1 MISDNIDVLVIGSG
15 PAGMAAAIQAKKAG
29 SDRVLLVERAEELG
43 GLLSQC
49 IHNGFGLIYFN
60 EDMTGPE
67 YGQRFVEKVRDL
79 KIQVL
84 LETMVLR
91 LTADRKVTLCNKNG
105 VKTLN
110 PNSVVLAMG
119 CRERTRESIVI
130 PGYRPAG
137 IFTAGTAQR
146 WVNIEGYL
154 PGREIVI
161 LGSGDVGMIMARRL
175 TLEGAR
181 VKAVVEIL
189 PYIGGLIRN
198 EVQCLYD
205 FDIPILLEHTVV
217 NIHGIQRVN
226 GVTVA
231 RLDQDKNPIPGTEK
245 FIECDTLL
253 LSVGLIPENE
263 LSFMAGVNL
272 DPITGGP
279 ILNERMETN
288 LSGIFAAGNCVHV
301 NDLVDNVTLEG
312 EKAGQNASENAS
324 GKAAPKMGIRLEAG
338 ENVRYVVPQMIT
350 GEREVTIRLRVKEPA
365 KSVILKVGNIMT
377 KTLKVVKP
385 SEMLNLILSETHLNR
400 MKKGTTQL
408 VVSCQKEEVDDEK
421 RE

>member
-1 MISDNIDVLVIGSG
+1 MNSNPIDVLVIGSG
-15 PAGMAAAIQAKKAG
+15 PAGMAAAIQAKESG
-29 SDRVLLVERAEELG
+29 SKRVLLVERAEELG

-67 YGQRFVEKVRDL
+67 YGQRFVEKVMDS
-79 KIQVL
+79 KIEVL

-91 LTADRKVTLCNKNG
+91 LAADRKVTLCNKYG
-105 VKTLN
+105 IKTLA
-110 PNSVVLAMG
+110 PESIVLAMG

-175 TLEGAR
+175 TLEGAE

-205 FDIPILLEHTVV
+205 FNIPVLVEHTVV

-231 RLDQDKNPIPGTEK
+231 RVDQNRNPVPETEK

-263 LSFMAGVNL
+263 LSYMAGVILN
-272 DPITGGP
+272 PVTGGP
-279 ILNERMETN
+279 MVNERMETN
-288 LSGIFAAGNCVHV
+288 VPGIFAAGNCVHV
-301 NDLVDNVTLEG
+301 NDLVDYVSVEG
-312 EKAGQNASENAS
+312 EKAGQNAAEHAS
-324 GKAAPKMGIRLEAG
+324 GKASPKMGIKLEAG
-338 ENVRYVVPQMIT
+338 ENVRYVIPQTIT
-350 GEREVTIRLRVKEPA
+350 GQREVAIRLRVKEPE
-365 KSVILKVGNIMT
+365 KDVILKVGEFMT
-377 KTLKVVKP
+377 KRLKVVKP
-385 SEMLNLILSETHLNR
+385 SEMLHLVLSERHLKGI
-400 MKKGTTQL
+400 KKGTAQL
-408 VVSCQKEEVDDEK
+408 VVSCRKED
-421 RE
+421 

>member
-1 MISDNIDVLVIGSG
+1 L
-15 PAGMAAAIQAKKAG
+15 
-29 SDRVLLVERAEELG
+29 DR
-43 GLLSQC
+43 
-49 IHNGFGLIYFN
+49 
-60 EDMTGPE
+60 
-67 YGQRFVEKVRDL
+67 
-79 KIQVL
+79 
-84 LETMVLR
+84 
-91 LTADRKVTLCNKNG
+91 
-105 VKTLN
+105 
-110 PNSVVLAMG
+110 
-119 CRERTRESIVI
+119 
-130 PGYRPAG
+130 
-137 IFTAGTAQR
+137 
-146 WVNIEGYL
+146 
-154 PGREIVI
+154 
-161 LGSGDVGMIMARRL
+161 
-175 TLEGAR
+175 
-181 VKAVVEIL
+181 
-189 PYIGGLIRN
+189 
-198 EVQCLYD
+198 
-205 FDIPILLEHTVV
+205 
-217 NIHGIQRVN
+217 
-226 GVTVA
+226 
-231 RLDQDKNPIPGTEK
+231 DKNPIPGTEK

-279 ILNERMETN
+279 ILNEKMETN

-365 KSVILKVGNIMT
+365 KSVILKVGELMT

>member
-15 PAGMAAAIQAKKAG
+15 PAGMAAAIQAKESG

-79 KIQVL
+79 NIQVL

>member
-1 MISDNIDVLVIGSG
+1 MNSDAIDVLVVGSG
-15 PAGMAAAIQAKKAG
+15 PAGMAAAIQAKESG

-67 YGQRFVEKVRDL
+67 YGQRFVEKVMDS
-79 KIQVL
+79 KIEVL

-154 PGREIVI
+154 PGKEIVI

-350 GEREVTIRLRVKEPA
+350 GEREVTIRLRVKEPE
-365 KSVILKVGNIMT
+365 KSVILKVGELMT

>member
-1 MISDNIDVLVIGSG
+1 MNSDAIDVLVVGSG
-15 PAGMAAAIQAKKAG
+15 PAGMAAAIQAKESG

-67 YGQRFVEKVRDL
+67 YGQRFVEKVMDS
-79 KIQVL
+79 KIEVL

-154 PGREIVI
+154 PGKEIVI

-272 DPITGGP
+272 DLITGGP

-324 GKAAPKMGIRLEAG
+324 GKAAPKMGKRLEAG

-350 GEREVTIRLRVKEPA
+350 GEREVTIRLRVKEPE
-365 KSVILKVGNIMT
+365 KSVILKVGELMT

>member
-1 MISDNIDVLVIGSG
+1 MNSDPIDVLIIGSG
-15 PAGMAAAIQAKKAG
+15 PAGMAAAIEAKTSG

-49 IHNGFGLIYFN
+49 IHNGFGLIYFK

-67 YGQRFVEKVRDL
+67 YGQRFVEKLMDL
-79 KIQVL
+79 KIEVL

-91 LTADRKVTLCNKNG
+91 LTADRKVTLCNRNG
-105 VKTLN
+105 IKTLG
-110 PNSVVLAMG
+110 PKSIVLAMG

-130 PGYRPAG
+130 AGYRPAG

-175 TLEGAR
+175 TLEGAK
-181 VKAVVEIL
+181 VKAVVEVL

-205 FDIPILLEHTVV
+205 FNIPVLVEHTIV

-231 RLDQDKNPIPGTEK
+231 KVDQNRNPVPGTEK

-263 LSFMAGVNL
+263 LSLMAGVRL

-279 ILNERMETN
+279 MVNERMETN
-288 LSGIFAAGNCVHV
+288 VPGIFAAGNCVHV
-301 NDLVDNVTLEG
+301 NDLVDYVSLEG
-312 EKAGQNASENAS
+312 EKAGQNAAEHAS
-324 GKAAPKMGIRLEAG
+324 GKASPEMGIKLEAG
-338 ENVRYVVPQMIT
+338 GNVSYVIPQTIT
-350 GEREVTIRLRVKEPA
+350 GQREVAIRLRVKEPE
-365 KSVILKVGNIMT
+365 KDVMLKVGKLMT
-377 KTLKVVKP
+377 KRLKVVKP
-385 SEMLNLILSETHLNR
+385 SEMLHLALSERHLKGI
-400 MKKGTTQL
+400 KKGTTQL
-408 VVSCQKEEVDDEK
+408 VVSCQKED
-421 RE
+421 

>member
-1 MISDNIDVLVIGSG
+1 MNSDPIDVLVIGSG
-15 PAGMAAAIQAKKAG
+15 PAGMAAAIQAKESG
-29 SDRVLLVERAEELG
+29 SNRVLLVERAEELG

-67 YGQRFVEKVRDL
+67 YGQKFIEKVMDSR
-79 KIQVL
+79 IEVL

-91 LTADRKVTLCNKNG
+91 LAADRNVTLCNRNG
-105 VKTLN
+105 VKTLS
-110 PNSVVLAMG
+110 PKSVILAMG

-137 IFTAGTAQR
+137 VFTAGTAQR

-154 PGREIVI
+154 PGREIVV

-198 EVQCLYD
+198 EVQCLCD
-205 FDIPILLEHTVV
+205 FDIPVLLEHTIV

-231 RLDQDKNPIPGTEK
+231 RLDQSRNPILGTEK

-263 LSFMAGVNL
+263 LSFMAGINL

-288 LSGIFAAGNCVHV
+288 VSGVFAAGNCVHV

-312 EKAGQNASENAS
+312 EKAGQNAAELAL
-324 GKAAPKMGIRLEAG
+324 GKASPKMEIELEAG
-338 ENVRYVVPQMIT
+338 ENVRYVIPQMIT
-350 GEREVTIRLRVKEPA
+350 GQREVAIRLRVKEPGRD
-365 KSVILKVGNIMT
+365 VTLKVGDIMA
-377 KTLKVVKP
+377 KKLKVVKP
-385 SEMLNLILSETHLNR
+385 SEMLYFILSEKHLKKI
-400 MKKGTTQL
+400 KKGTTQL
-408 VVSCQKEEVDDEK
+408 VVNCRNEG
-421 RE
+421 

>member
-1 MISDNIDVLVIGSG
+1 MNSDPIDVLVIGSG
-15 PAGMAAAIQAKKAG
+15 PAGMAAAIQAKESG

-43 GLLSQC
+43 GLLPQC

-67 YGQRFVEKVRDL
+67 YGQRFVEKVMDL

-91 LTADRKVTLCNKNG
+91 LTADRKVTLCNRNG
-105 VKTLN
+105 IKTLN
-110 PNSVVLAMG
+110 PKSIVLAMG

-154 PGREIVI
+154 PGKEIVI

-189 PYIGGLIRN
+189 PYVGGLIRN

-205 FDIPILLEHTVV
+205 FKIPVLLEHTVT
-217 NIHGIQRVN
+217 NIHGTQRVN

-231 RLDQDKNPIPGTEK
+231 RVDQNRNPIPGTEK

-279 ILNERMETN
+279 MVNERMETN
-288 LSGIFAAGNCVHV
+288 LPGIFAAGNCVHV

-312 EKAGQNASENAS
+312 ENAGQSAAEHAS
-324 GKAAPKMGIRLEAG
+324 GKASPKMGIGLEAG
-338 ENVRYVVPQMIT
+338 ENVRYVIPQMIT
-350 GEREVTIRLRVKEPA
+350 GEREVTIRLRVKEPE
-365 KSVILKVGNIMT
+365 KNVILKVGEIMT
-377 KTLKVVKP
+377 KTLKAAKP
-385 SEMLNLILSETHLNR
+385 SEMLNLILSEKHLNR
-400 MKKGTTQL
+400 MKKGTARL
-408 VVSCQKEEVDDEK
+408 VVSCQKK
-421 RE
+421 G

>member
-1 MISDNIDVLVIGSG
+1 
-15 PAGMAAAIQAKKAG
+15 
-29 SDRVLLVERAEELG
+29 
-43 GLLSQC
+43 
-49 IHNGFGLIYFN
+49 
-60 EDMTGPE
+60 MTGPE
-67 YGQRFVEKVRDL
+67 YGQRFIEKVMDS
-79 KIQVL
+79 KIEVR

-91 LTADRKVTLCNKNG
+91 LTANREVTLCNRNG
-105 VKTLN
+105 IETLN
-110 PNSVVLAMG
+110 PKSVVLTMG

-198 EVQCLYD
+198 EVQCLCD
-205 FDIPILLEHTVV
+205 FDIPVLLEHTVV
-217 NIHGIQRVN
+217 NVHGIQRVN

-263 LSFMAGVNL
+263 LSFMAGVNI

-288 LSGIFAAGNCVHV
+288 LPGIFAAGNCVHV

-312 EKAGQNASENAS
+312 EKAGQSAAEHAL
-324 GKAAPKMGIRLEAG
+324 GKSSPEMGVRLEAG
-338 ENVRYVVPQMIT
+338 ENVRYVIPQMLT
-350 GEREVTIRLRVKEPA
+350 GQREVAIRLRVKEPE
-365 KSVILKVGNIMT
+365 KDVTLKVGDLMT
-377 KTLKVVKP
+377 KKLKVVKP
-385 SEMLNLILSETHLNR
+385 SEMLNLILSEKHLMK
-400 MKKGTTQL
+400 MKKGTAQL
-408 VVSCQKEEVDDEK
+408 VVSCQKK
-421 RE
+421 G

>member
-15 PAGMAAAIQAKKAG
+15 PAGMAAAIQAKESG
-29 SDRVLLVERAEELG
+29 SDHVFLVERAEELG

-67 YGQRFVEKVRDL
+67 YGQRFVEKVMDS
-79 KIQVL
+79 KIEVF

-91 LTADRKVTLCNKNG
+91 LTPDRKVTLCNRNG
-105 VKTLN
+105 VETLN
-110 PNSVVLAMG
+110 PKSVVLAMG

-154 PGREIVI
+154 PGKEIVI

-205 FDIPILLEHTVV
+205 FNIPVLVEHTVV
-217 NIHGIQRVN
+217 NIHGTQRVS

-231 RLDQDKNPIPGTEK
+231 RLDQDKNPIPGAEK

-288 LSGIFAAGNCVHV
+288 FPGIFAAGNCVHV

-312 EKAGQNASENAS
+312 EKAGQSAAEHAS
-324 GKAAPKMGIRLEAG
+324 GKASPKMGIKLEAG
-338 ENVRYVVPQMIT
+338 ENVRYVIPQMIT
-350 GEREVTIRLRVKEPA
+350 GQREVAIQLRVKEPE
-365 KSVILKVGNIMT
+365 KDVILKVGELMT
-377 KTLKVVKP
+377 KRLKVVKP
-385 SEMLNLILSETHLNR
+385 SEMLHLILSEKHLKR
-400 MKKGTTQL
+400 IKKGTAQL
-408 VVSCQKEEVDDEK
+408 VVSCQKEG
-421 RE
+421 

>member
-1 MISDNIDVLVIGSG
+1 MNSDPIDVLVIGSG
-15 PAGMAAAIQAKKAG
+15 PAGMAAAIQAKESG
-29 SDRVLLVERAEELG
+29 SNRVLLVERAEELG

-67 YGQRFVEKVRDL
+67 YGQRFVEKVMDSN
-79 KIQVL
+79 IEVL

-91 LTADRKVTLCNKNG
+91 LMPDRKVTLCNRHG
-105 VKTLN
+105 IKTLT
-110 PNSVVLAMG
+110 PESIVLAMG

-154 PGREIVI
+154 PGKEIVI

-175 TLEGAR
+175 TLEGAKI
-181 VKAVVEIL
+181 KAVVEIL

-205 FDIPILLEHTVV
+205 FDIPVLVEHTVV

-231 RLDQDKNPIPGTEK
+231 RVDRNKNPVPGTER

-263 LSFMAGVNL
+263 LSNMAGVVL
-272 DPITGGP
+272 DPVTGGP
-279 ILNERMETN
+279 VVNERMETN
-288 LSGIFAAGNCVHV
+288 VPGIFAAGNCVHV
-301 NDLVDNVTLEG
+301 NDLVDYVSLEG
-312 EKAGQNASENAS
+312 EKAGHNATEHAL
-324 GKAAPKMGIRLEAG
+324 GKASPKMGVKLEAG
-338 ENVRYVVPQMIT
+338 ENVRYVIPQTIM
-350 GEREVTIRLRVKEPA
+350 GKKEVAIRLRVKELE
-365 KSVILKVGNIMT
+365 KDVILRVGDDLLT
-377 KTLKVVKP
+377 KRLKVVKP
-385 SEMLNLILSETHLNR
+385 SEMLYLVLSEKHLNKI
-400 MKKGTTQL
+400 KKGTAQL
-408 VVSCQKEEVDDEK
+408 VVSCRSEN
-421 RE
+421 

>member
-1 MISDNIDVLVIGSG
+1 
-15 PAGMAAAIQAKKAG
+15 
-29 SDRVLLVERAEELG
+29 VERAEELG

-67 YGQRFVEKVRDL
+67 YGQRFVEKVMDS
-79 KIQVL
+79 KIEVL

-91 LTADRKVTLCNKNG
+91 LTVDRKVTLCNKNG

-205 FDIPILLEHTVV
+205 FDLPILLEHTVV

-365 KSVILKVGNIMT
+365 KSVILKVGELMT

>member
-1 MISDNIDVLVIGSG
+1 MNSDPIDVLVIGSG
-15 PAGMAAAIQAKKAG
+15 PAGMAAAIEAKTSG

-67 YGQRFVEKVRDL
+67 YGQRFVEKLMDL
-79 KIQVL
+79 KIEVV

-91 LTADRKVTLCNKNG
+91 LTADRKVTLCNRNG
-105 VKTLN
+105 IKTLG
-110 PNSVVLAMG
+110 PRSIVLAMG

-175 TLEGAR
+175 TLEGAE

-205 FDIPILLEHTVV
+205 FNIPVLVEHTIV

-226 GVTVA
+226 GVTIA
-231 RLDQDKNPIPGTEK
+231 RVDQNRNPVPGTEK

-263 LSFMAGVNL
+263 LSFMAGVSL
-272 DPITGGP
+272 DPVTGGP
-279 ILNERMETN
+279 MVNERMETN
-288 LSGIFAAGNCVHV
+288 VPGIFAAGNCVHV
-301 NDLVDNVTLEG
+301 NDLVDYVSLEG
-312 EKAGQNASENAS
+312 EKAGQNAAEHAS
-324 GKAAPKMGIRLEAG
+324 GIASPKMEVKLEAG
-338 ENVRYVVPQMIT
+338 ENVRYVIPQMIT
-350 GEREVTIRLRVKEPA
+350 GQREVAIRLRVKEPE
-365 KSVILKVGNIMT
+365 KEVILKVGDLMT
-377 KTLKVVKP
+377 KRLKVVKP
-385 SEMLNLILSETHLNR
+385 SEMLYLALSEKHLKGI
-400 MKKGTTQL
+400 KKGTAQV
-408 VVSCQKEEVDDEK
+408 VVSCQKED
-421 RE
+421 

>member
-1 MISDNIDVLVIGSG
+1 MNSDPIDVLVIGSG
-15 PAGMAAAIQAKKAG
+15 PAGMAAAIEARESG

-67 YGQRFVEKVRDL
+67 YGQRFVEKVMDS
-79 KIQVL
+79 KIEVL

-91 LTADRKVTLCNKNG
+91 LTPDRKVTLCNRNG
-105 VKTLN
+105 VETLN
-110 PNSVVLAMG
+110 PKSIVLAMG

-154 PGREIVI
+154 PGKEIVI

-205 FDIPILLEHTVV
+205 FNIPVLVEHTVI
-217 NIHGIQRVN
+217 NIHGTQRVS

-245 FIECDTLL
+245 FLECDTLL

-288 LSGIFAAGNCVHV
+288 LPGIFAAGNCVHV

-312 EKAGQNASENAS
+312 EKAGQSAAEHAS
-324 GKAAPKMGIRLEAG
+324 GKASPKMGIKLEAG
-338 ENVRYVVPQMIT
+338 ENVRYVIPQMLT
-350 GEREVTIRLRVKEPA
+350 GQREVAIRLRVKEPE
-365 KSVILKVGNIMT
+365 KDVILKVGELMA
-377 KTLKVVKP
+377 KRLKVVKP
-385 SEMLNLILSETHLNR
+385 SEMLHLVLSEKHLKGI
-400 MKKGTTQL
+400 KKGAVKL
-408 VVSCQKEEVDDEK
+408 VVSCQKEG
-421 RE
+421 

>member
-1 MISDNIDVLVIGSG
+1 
-15 PAGMAAAIQAKKAG
+15 MAAAIEAKTSG

-67 YGQRFVEKVRDL
+67 YGQRFVEKLMDL
-79 KIQVL
+79 KIEVL

-91 LTADRKVTLCNKNG
+91 LTADRKVTLCNRNG
-105 VKTLN
+105 IKTLG
-110 PNSVVLAMG
+110 PKSIVLAMG

-175 TLEGAR
+175 TLEGAK
-181 VKAVVEIL
+181 VKAVIEIL

-205 FDIPILLEHTVV
+205 FNIPVLVEHTVV

-231 RLDQDKNPIPGTEK
+231 RVDQNRNPVPGTEK

-263 LSFMAGVNL
+263 LSFMAGVSL
-272 DPITGGP
+272 DPVTGGP
-279 ILNERMETN
+279 RVNERMETN
-288 LSGIFAAGNCVHV
+288 VPGIFAAGNCVHV
-301 NDLVDNVTLEG
+301 NDLVDYVSLEG
-312 EKAGQNASENAS
+312 EKAGWNAAEHAS
-324 GKAAPKMGIRLEAG
+324 GKASPKMGIKLEAG
-338 ENVRYVVPQMIT
+338 GNVRYVIPQTIT
-350 GEREVTIRLRVKEPA
+350 GQREVAIRLRVKEPE
-365 KSVILKVGNIMT
+365 KDVILKVGELMT
-377 KTLKVVKP
+377 KRLKVVKP
-385 SEMLNLILSETHLNR
+385 SEMLHLALSEKQLKGI
-400 MKKGTTQL
+400 KKGTTQL
-408 VVSCQKEEVDDEK
+408 VVSCQKED
-421 RE
+421 

>member
-1 MISDNIDVLVIGSG
+1 MNSDPIDVLVIGSG
-15 PAGMAAAIQAKKAG
+15 PAGMAAAIEAKTSG
-29 SDRVLLVERAEELG
+29 SNRVLLVERAEELG

-67 YGQRFVEKVRDL
+67 YGQRFIEKVMDS
-79 KIQVL
+79 KIEVL

-91 LTADRKVTLCNKNG
+91 LSADGKVTLCNRNG
-105 VKTLN
+105 VETLN
-110 PNSVVLAMG
+110 PKSVVLAMG

-130 PGYRPAG
+130 PGYRPGG

-154 PGREIVI
+154 PGKEIVI

-198 EVQCLYD
+198 EVQCLCD
-205 FDIPILLEHTVV
+205 FDIPVLLEHTVV

-231 RLDQDKNPIPGTEK
+231 RLDQNRNPILGTEK

-263 LSFMAGVNL
+263 LSFMAGVRL

-279 ILNERMETN
+279 VVGESMETN
-288 LSGIFAAGNCVHV
+288 VPGIFAAGNCVHV

-312 EKAGQNASENAS
+312 EKAGQGAAEHAL
-324 GKAAPKMGIRLEAG
+324 GKPSPKMGVKLEAG
-338 ENVRYVVPQMIT
+338 ENVRYVIPHMIT
-350 GEREVTIRLRVKEPA
+350 GQREVAIRLRVKEPE
-365 KSVILKVGNIMT
+365 KDVILKVGDLMA
-377 KTLKVVKP
+377 KRLKVVKP
-385 SEMLNLILSETHLNR
+385 SEMLHLVLSEKHLKKI
-400 MKKGTTQL
+400 KKGRAQL
-408 VVSCQKEEVDDEK
+408 VVSC
-421 RE
+421 RNGG

>member
-1 MISDNIDVLVIGSG
+1 MNSDPIDVLVIGSG
-15 PAGMAAAIQAKKAG
+15 PAGMAAAIEAKMSG

-67 YGQRFVEKVRDL
+67 YGQRFVEKLMDL
-79 KIQVL
+79 KIEVL

-91 LTADRKVTLCNKNG
+91 LTADRKVTLCNRNG
-105 VKTLN
+105 IKTLG
-110 PNSVVLAMG
+110 PKSIVLAMG

-175 TLEGAR
+175 TLEGAK
-181 VKAVVEIL
+181 VKAVIEIL

-205 FDIPILLEHTVV
+205 FHIPVLVEHTVV

-231 RLDQDKNPIPGTEK
+231 RVDQNRNPVPGTEK

-263 LSFMAGVNL
+263 LSFMAGVSL
-272 DPITGGP
+272 DPVTGGP
-279 ILNERMETN
+279 RVNERMETN
-288 LSGIFAAGNCVHV
+288 VPGIFAAGNCVHV
-301 NDLVDNVTLEG
+301 NDLVDYVSLEG
-312 EKAGQNASENAS
+312 EKAGWNAAEHAS
-324 GKAAPKMGIRLEAG
+324 GKASPKMGIKLEAG
-338 ENVRYVVPQMIT
+338 GNVRYVIPQTIT
-350 GEREVTIRLRVKEPA
+350 GQREVAIRLRVKEPE
-365 KSVILKVGNIMT
+365 KDVILKVGELMT
-377 KTLKVVKP
+377 KRLKVVKP
-385 SEMLNLILSETHLNR
+385 SEMLHLALSEKQLKGI
-400 MKKGTTQL
+400 KKGTTQL
-408 VVSCQKEEVDDEK
+408 VVSCQKED
-421 RE
+421 

>member
-1 MISDNIDVLVIGSG
+1 
-15 PAGMAAAIQAKKAG
+15 
-29 SDRVLLVERAEELG
+29 
-43 GLLSQC
+43 
-49 IHNGFGLIYFN
+49 
-60 EDMTGPE
+60 
-67 YGQRFVEKVRDL
+67 
-79 KIQVL
+79 
-84 LETMVLR
+84 
-91 LTADRKVTLCNKNG
+91 
-105 VKTLN
+105 
-110 PNSVVLAMG
+110 
-119 CRERTRESIVI
+119 VI

-146 WVNIEGYL
+146 LVNIEGYL
-154 PGREIVI
+154 PGKEIVI

-205 FDIPILLEHTVV
+205 FKIPVLLEHTVI
-217 NIHGIQRVN
+217 NILGIQRVH

-231 RLDQDKNPIPGTEK
+231 RVDQNRNPISGTEK
-245 FIECDTLL
+245 SIDCDTLL

-279 ILNERMETN
+279 LVNERMETN
-288 LSGIFAAGNCVHV
+288 LPGIFAAGNCVHV

-312 EKAGQNASENAS
+312 EKAGQNAAEHASE
-324 GKAAPKMGIRLEAG
+324 KAAPKMGIKLVAG
-338 ENVRYVVPQMIT
+338 DNVRYVIPQMIT
-350 GEREVTIRLRVKEPA
+350 GEREVTIRLRVKEPE
-365 KSVILKVGNIMT
+365 KGVIFKVGDIMT

-385 SEMLNLILSETHLNR
+385 SEMLNLILSETHLNK

-408 VVSCQKEEVDDEK
+408 VVSCQKK
-421 RE
+421 G

>member
-1 MISDNIDVLVIGSG
+1 MTFDRIDVLVIGSG
-15 PAGMAAAIQAKKAG
+15 PAGMAAAIKAKESG
-29 SDRVLLVERAEELG
+29 SDHVLLVERAEELG

-49 IHNGFGLIYFN
+49 IHDGFGLIYFN

-67 YGQRFVEKVRDL
+67 YGQRFVEKVMDS
-79 KIQVL
+79 KIEVL

-91 LTADRKVTLCNKNG
+91 LTADRKVTLCNRNG
-105 VKTLN
+105 VKTLS
-110 PNSVVLAMG
+110 PKSIVLAMG

-175 TLEGAR
+175 TLEGAK
-181 VKAVVEIL
+181 VKSVVEIL

-205 FDIPILLEHTVV
+205 FNIPVLVEHTVV

-288 LSGIFAAGNCVHV
+288 LPGIFAAGNCVHV

-312 EKAGQNASENAS
+312 EKAGQSAAEHAS
-324 GKAAPKMGIRLEAG
+324 GKASPKMGIKLEAG
-338 ENVRYVVPQMIT
+338 ENVRYVIPQMIT
-350 GEREVTIRLRVKEPA
+350 GQREVAIRLRVKEPE
-365 KSVILKVGNIMT
+365 KDVILKVGELMT
-377 KTLKVVKP
+377 KRLKVVKP
-385 SEMLNLILSETHLNR
+385 SEMLHLILSEKHLKR
-400 MKKGTTQL
+400 IKKGTAQL
-408 VVSCQKEEVDDEK
+408 VVICQKEG
-421 RE
+421 

>member
-1 MISDNIDVLVIGSG
+1 MNSDPIDVLVIGSG
-15 PAGMAAAIQAKKAG
+15 PAGMAAAIEAKTSG

-67 YGQRFVEKVRDL
+67 YGQRFVEKVMDS
-79 KIQVL
+79 KIEVL

-91 LTADRKVTLCNKNG
+91 LTPDRKVTLCHRNG
-105 VKTLN
+105 VETLN
-110 PNSVVLAMG
+110 PKSVVLAMG

-154 PGREIVI
+154 PGKEIVI

-205 FDIPILLEHTVV
+205 FNIPVLVEHTVV
-217 NIHGIQRVN
+217 NIHGTQRVS

-231 RLDQDKNPIPGTEK
+231 RLDQDKNPIPGAEK

-288 LSGIFAAGNCVHV
+288 LPGIFAAGNCVHV

-312 EKAGQNASENAS
+312 EKAGQSAAEHAS
-324 GKAAPKMGIRLEAG
+324 GKASPKMGIKLEAG
-338 ENVRYVVPQMIT
+338 ENVRYVIPQMIT
-350 GEREVTIRLRVKEPA
+350 GQREVAIRLRVKEPE
-365 KSVILKVGNIMT
+365 KDVILKVGELMT
-377 KTLKVVKP
+377 KRLKVVKP
-385 SEMLNLILSETHLNR
+385 SEMLHLVLSEKHLKR
-400 MKKGTTQL
+400 IKKGTAQL
-408 VVSCQKEEVDDEK
+408 VVSCQKEG
-421 RE
+421 

>member
-1 MISDNIDVLVIGSG
+1 MNSDPIDVLVIGSG
-15 PAGMAAAIQAKKAG
+15 PAGMAAAIQAKASG
-29 SDRVLLVERAEELG
+29 SNRVLLVERAEELG

-67 YGQRFVEKVRDL
+67 YSQRFIEKVMDS
-79 KIQVL
+79 KVEVF

-91 LTADRKVTLCNKNG
+91 LTADRKVTLCNRNG
-105 VKTLN
+105 VQTLA
-110 PNSVVLAMG
+110 PKSVVLAMG

-154 PGREIVI
+154 PGKEIVI

-198 EVQCLYD
+198 EVQCLCD
-205 FDIPILLEHTVV
+205 FNIPVLLEHTVV
-217 NIHGIQRVN
+217 NVHGIQRVN

-231 RLDQDKNPIPGTEK
+231 RLNQDKNPIPGTEQ

-279 ILNERMETN
+279 IVNERMETN
-288 LSGIFAAGNCVHV
+288 VSGIFAAGNCVHV

-312 EKAGQNASENAS
+312 EKAGKNAAEYAL
-324 GKAAPKMGIRLEAG
+324 GKGSPKMRVMLEAG
-338 ENVRYVVPQMIT
+338 ENVRYVIPHAIT
-350 GEREVTIRLRVKEPA
+350 GEREVAIRLRVKEPA
-365 KSVILKVGNIMT
+365 KNVTLRVGNIMA
-377 KTLKVVKP
+377 KKLKVVKP
-385 SEMLNLILSETHLNR
+385 SEMLNLIVSAKHLKEI
-400 MKKGTTQL
+400 KKGTAKL
-408 VVSCQKEEVDDEK
+408 VVSCQMEG
-421 RE
+421 

>member
-1 MISDNIDVLVIGSG
+1 MNSNPIDVLVIGSG
-15 PAGMAAAIQAKKAG
+15 PAGMAAAIEAKTSG
-29 SDRVLLVERAEELG
+29 SNRVLLVERAEEVG

-67 YGQRFVEKVRDL
+67 YGQRFVEKLMDL
-79 KIQVL
+79 KIEVL

-91 LTADRKVTLCNKNG
+91 LTGDGKVTLCNRNG
-105 VKTLN
+105 IKTLA
-110 PNSVVLAMG
+110 PKSVVLAMG

-154 PGREIVI
+154 PGRETVI

-175 TLEGAR
+175 TLEGAK

-205 FDIPILLEHTVV
+205 FNIPVLVEHTIV

-231 RLDQDKNPIPGTEK
+231 RVDQNKNPVPGTEK

-263 LSFMAGVNL
+263 LSYMAGVIL
-272 DPITGGP
+272 DPMTGGP
-279 ILNERMETN
+279 VVNESMETN
-288 LSGIFAAGNCVHV
+288 VPGIFAAGNCVHV
-301 NDLVDNVTLEG
+301 NDLVDYVSIEG
-312 EKAGQNASENAS
+312 EKAGRNAAEHAS
-324 GKAAPKMGIRLEAG
+324 GKASPKMGIKLEAG
-338 ENVRYVVPQMIT
+338 GNVKYVIPQTIQ
-350 GEREVTIRLRVKEPA
+350 GEREVAIRLRVKEPE
-365 KSVILKVGNIMT
+365 KDVVLKIGENVT
-377 KTLKVVKP
+377 KRLKVVKP
-385 SEMLNLILSETHLNR
+385 SEMVYLILSEGHLKR
-400 MKKGTTQL
+400 IKKGTTRL
-408 VVSCQKEEVDDEK
+408 VVSCQRKD
-421 RE
+421 

>member
-1 MISDNIDVLVIGSG
+1 MNSDPIDVLVIGSG
-15 PAGMAAAIQAKKAG
+15 PAGMAAAIEAKTSG

-67 YGQRFVEKVRDL
+67 YGQRFVEKLMDL
-79 KIQVL
+79 KIEVL

-91 LTADRKVTLCNKNG
+91 LTADRKVTLCNRNG
-105 VKTLN
+105 IKTLG
-110 PNSVVLAMG
+110 PKSIVLAMG

-175 TLEGAR
+175 TLEGAK
-181 VKAVVEIL
+181 VKAVIEIL

-205 FDIPILLEHTVV
+205 FHIPVLVEHTVV

-231 RLDQDKNPIPGTEK
+231 RVDQNRNPVPGTEK

-263 LSFMAGVNL
+263 LSFMAGVSL
-272 DPITGGP
+272 DPVTGGP
-279 ILNERMETN
+279 RVNERMETN
-288 LSGIFAAGNCVHV
+288 VPGIFAAGNCVHV
-301 NDLVDNVTLEG
+301 NDLVDYVSLEG
-312 EKAGQNASENAS
+312 EKAGWNAAEHAS
-324 GKAAPKMGIRLEAG
+324 GKASPKMGIKLEAG
-338 ENVRYVVPQMIT
+338 GNVRYVIPQTIT
-350 GEREVTIRLRVKEPA
+350 GQREVAIRLRVKEPE
-365 KSVILKVGNIMT
+365 KDVILKVGELMT
-377 KTLKVVKP
+377 KRLKVVKP
-385 SEMLNLILSETHLNR
+385 SEMLHLALSEKQLKGI
-400 MKKGTTQL
+400 KKGTTQL
-408 VVSCQKEEVDDEK
+408 VVSCQKED
-421 RE
+421 

>member
-1 MISDNIDVLVIGSG
+1 MNSDPIDVLVIGSG
-15 PAGMAAAIQAKKAG
+15 PAGMAAAIEAKTSG

-67 YGQRFVEKVRDL
+67 YGQRFVEKLMDL
-79 KIQVL
+79 KIEVL

-91 LTADRKVTLCNKNG
+91 LTADRKVTLCNRNG
-105 VKTLN
+105 IKTLG
-110 PNSVVLAMG
+110 PKSIVLAMG

-175 TLEGAR
+175 TLEGAK

-205 FDIPILLEHTVV
+205 FNIPVLVKHTVV

-231 RLDQDKNPIPGTEK
+231 RVDQNRNPVPGTEK

-263 LSFMAGVNL
+263 LSFMAGVSL
-272 DPITGGP
+272 DPVTGGP
-279 ILNERMETN
+279 MVNERMETN
-288 LSGIFAAGNCVHV
+288 VPGIFAAGNCVHV
-301 NDLVDNVTLEG
+301 NDLVDYVSLEG
-312 EKAGQNASENAS
+312 EKAGQNAAEHAS
-324 GKAAPKMGIRLEAG
+324 AKASPKMGIKLEAG
-338 ENVRYVVPQMIT
+338 GNVRYVIPQTIT
-350 GEREVTIRLRVKEPA
+350 GQREVAIRLRVKEPE
-365 KSVILKVGNIMT
+365 KDVILKVGELMT
-377 KTLKVVKP
+377 KRLKVVKP
-385 SEMLNLILSETHLNR
+385 SEMLQLALSEKHLKGI
-400 MKKGTTQL
+400 KKGTAQL
-408 VVSCQKEEVDDEK
+408 VVSCQKED
-421 RE
+421 

>member
-1 MISDNIDVLVIGSG
+1 VNSDPIDVLVIGSG
-15 PAGMAAAIQAKKAG
+15 PAGMAAAIRAKESG

-60 EDMTGPE
+60 QDMTGPE
-67 YGQRFVEKVRDL
+67 YGQRFVEKLMDS
-79 KIQVL
+79 KIEVL

-91 LTADRKVTLCNKNG
+91 LTADRKVTLCNRNG
-105 VKTLN
+105 VKTLS
-110 PNSVVLAMG
+110 PKSVVLAMG

-154 PGREIVI
+154 PGKEIVI

-175 TLEGAR
+175 TLEGAK
-181 VKAVVEIL
+181 VNAVVEIL

-205 FDIPILLEHTVV
+205 FDIPVLLEHTIV

-231 RLDQDKNPIPGTEK
+231 KVNRDGNPIPGTEK
-245 FIECDTLL
+245 FVDCDTLL

-263 LSFMAGVNL
+263 LSFMAGVKLNS
-272 DPITGGP
+272 ITGGP
-279 ILNERMETN
+279 IVDQNMETN
-288 LSGIFAAGNCVHV
+288 VPGIFAAGNCVHV
-301 NDLVDNVTLEG
+301 NDLVDHVTLEG
-312 EKAGQNASENAS
+312 ERAGESAAEYAS
-324 GKAAPKMGIRLEAG
+324 GKACPRMGIELEAG
-338 ENVRYVVPQMIT
+338 ENVRCVIPQRIT
-350 GEREVTIRLRVKEPA
+350 GKNEVAIRLRVKEPA
-365 KSVILKVGNIMT
+365 RDVTLSVGSIPVKKLRA
-377 KTLKVVKP
+377 VKP
-385 SEMLNLILSETHLNR
+385 SEMLYLTLSERHLKR
-400 MKKGTTQL
+400 MRKGTAQL
-408 VVSCQKEEVDDEK
+408 VVSCQKDN
-421 RE
+421 

>member
-1 MISDNIDVLVIGSG
+1 MTSDPIDVLVIGSG
-15 PAGMAAAIQAKKAG
+15 PAGMAAAIQAKTSG

-67 YGQRFVEKVRDL
+67 YGQRFVEKVMDS
-79 KIQVL
+79 KIEVL

-91 LTADRKVTLCNKNG
+91 LTPDRKVTLCNRDG
-105 VKTLN
+105 VETLN
-110 PNSVVLAMG
+110 PKSVVLAMG

-154 PGREIVI
+154 PGKEIVI

-205 FDIPILLEHTVV
+205 FNIPVLVEHTVV
-217 NIHGIQRVN
+217 NIHGTQRVS

-231 RLDQDKNPIPGTEK
+231 RVDQNRNPISGTEK
-245 FIECDTLL
+245 SIDCDTLL

-288 LSGIFAAGNCVHV
+288 LPGIFAAGNCVHV

-312 EKAGQNASENAS
+312 EKAGQSAAEHAS
-324 GKAAPKMGIRLEAG
+324 GKASPKMGITLEAG
-338 ENVRYVVPQMIT
+338 GNVRYVIPQMIT
-350 GEREVTIRLRVKEPA
+350 GQREVAIRLRVKEPE
-365 KSVILKVGNIMT
+365 KDVILKVGELMT
-377 KTLKVVKP
+377 KRLKVVKP
-385 SEMLNLILSETHLNR
+385 SEMLHLILSEKHLKR
-400 MKKGTTQL
+400 IKKGTAQL
-408 VVSCQKEEVDDEK
+408 VVNCQKEG
-421 RE
+421 

>member
-1 MISDNIDVLVIGSG
+1 MNSDPIDVLVIGSG
-15 PAGMAAAIQAKKAG
+15 PAGMAAAIQARESG
-29 SDRVLLVERAEELG
+29 SDRVLLVERGEELG
-43 GLLSQC
+43 GLLPQC
-49 IHNGFGLIYFN
+49 VHNGFGLIYFN

-67 YGQRFVEKVRDL
+67 YGQRFIEKVMDS
-79 KIQVL
+79 KIEVL

-91 LTADRKVTLCNKNG
+91 LTADRKVTLCNRDG
-105 VKTLN
+105 MKTLA
-110 PNSVVLAMG
+110 PKSIVLAMG

-189 PYIGGLIRN
+189 HYIGGLIRN

-205 FDIPILLEHTVV
+205 FNIPVLLEHTVS
-217 NIHGIQRVN
+217 NIHGVQRVN
-226 GVTVA
+226 GVTVTG
-231 RLDQDKNPIPGTEK
+231 LDQDKNPIPGTEK
-245 FIECDTLL
+245 FIKCDTLL

-263 LSFMAGVNL
+263 LSFMAGVSL

-279 ILNERMETN
+279 IVNEKMETN
-288 LSGIFAAGNCVHV
+288 VSGIFAAGNCVHV
-301 NDLVDNVTLEG
+301 NDLVDNVTFEG
-312 EKAGQNASENAS
+312 EKAGQNAAEYAS
-324 GKAAPKMGIRLEAG
+324 GKASPKMGIRLEAG
-338 ENVRYVVPQMIT
+338 ENVRYVIPQMIT
-350 GEREVTIRLRVKEPA
+350 GKREVTIRLRVKEPG
-365 KSVILKVGNIMT
+365 KDVILRVGDIMA
-377 KTLKVVKP
+377 KKLKVVKP
-385 SEMLNLILSETHLNR
+385 SEMLRVVLSGEHL
-400 MKKGTTQL
+400 KKIRKEATQL
-408 VVSCQKEEVDDEK
+408 AVSCQKEE
-421 RE
+421 

>member
-1 MISDNIDVLVIGSG
+1 MNSNPIDVLVIGSG
-15 PAGMAAAIQAKKAG
+15 PAGMAAAIEAKTSG
-29 SDRVLLVERAEELG
+29 SNRVLLVERAEEVG

-49 IHNGFGLIYFN
+49 IHNGFGLIYFD

-67 YGQRFVEKVRDL
+67 YGQRFVEKLMDL
-79 KIQVL
+79 KIEVL

-91 LTADRKVTLCNKNG
+91 LTGDGKVTLCNRNG
-105 VKTLN
+105 IKTLA
-110 PNSVVLAMG
+110 PKSIVLAMG

-137 IFTAGTAQR
+137 ILTAGTAQR

-154 PGREIVI
+154 PGRETVI

-175 TLEGAR
+175 ALEGAK

-205 FDIPILLEHTVV
+205 FNIPVLVEHTIV
-217 NIHGIQRVN
+217 NIHGIQRVE

-231 RLDQDKNPIPGTEK
+231 RVDQNKNPVPGTEK

-263 LSFMAGVNL
+263 LSYMAGVML
-272 DPITGGP
+272 DPYGEGVTYWPLASITWRADVAGIWGSTAAMRP
-279 ILNERMETN
+279 RRMAM
-288 LSGIFAAGNCVHV
+288 SSAASHP
-301 NDLVDNVTLEG
+301 
-312 EKAGQNASENAS
+312 
-324 GKAAPKMGIRLEAG
+324 APGSS
-338 ENVRYVVPQMIT
+338 T
-350 GEREVTIRLRVKEPA
+350 
-365 KSVILKVGNIMT
+365 
-377 KTLKVVKP
+377 
-385 SEMLNLILSETHLNR
+385 
-400 MKKGTTQL
+400 
-408 VVSCQKEEVDDEK
+408 
-421 RE
+421 

>member
-1 MISDNIDVLVIGSG
+1 MNSGPIDVLVIGSG
-15 PAGMAAAIQAKKAG
+15 PAGMAAAIQAKESG
-29 SDRVLLVERAEELG
+29 SNRVLLVERAEELG

-67 YGQRFVEKVRDL
+67 YGQRFIEKVMDS
-79 KIQVL
+79 KIEVL

-91 LTADRKVTLCNKNG
+91 LSADGKVTLCNRNG
-105 VKTLN
+105 VETLN
-110 PNSVVLAMG
+110 PKSVVLTMG

-130 PGYRPAG
+130 PGYRPGG

-154 PGREIVI
+154 PGKEIVI

-198 EVQCLYD
+198 EVQCLCD
-205 FDIPILLEHTVV
+205 FDIPVLLEHTVV

-231 RLDQDKNPIPGTEK
+231 RLDQNRNPILGTEK

-263 LSFMAGVNL
+263 LSFMAGVRL

-279 ILNERMETN
+279 VVDESMETN
-288 LSGIFAAGNCVHV
+288 VPGIFAAGNCVHV

-312 EKAGQNASENAS
+312 EKAGQGAAEHAL
-324 GKAAPKMGIRLEAG
+324 GKPSPKMRVKLEAG
-338 ENVRYVVPQMIT
+338 ENVRYVIPHMIT
-350 GEREVTIRLRVKEPA
+350 GQREVAIRLRVKEPE
-365 KSVILKVGNIMT
+365 KDVILKVGDLMT
-377 KTLKVVKP
+377 KRLKVVKP
-385 SEMLNLILSETHLNR
+385 SEMLHLVLSEKHLKKI
-400 MKKGTTQL
+400 KKGRAQL
-408 VVSCQKEEVDDEK
+408 VVSC
-421 RE
+421 RNGG

>member
-1 MISDNIDVLVIGSG
+1 MNSDPIDVLVIGSG
-15 PAGMAAAIQAKKAG
+15 PAGMAAAIEAKTSG

-67 YGQRFVEKVRDL
+67 YGQRFVEKLMDL
-79 KIQVL
+79 KIEVL

-91 LTADRKVTLCNKNG
+91 LTPDRKVTLCNRNG
-105 VKTLN
+105 IKTLG
-110 PNSVVLAMG
+110 PKSIVLAMG

-175 TLEGAR
+175 TLEGAK

-205 FDIPILLEHTVV
+205 FNIPVLVKHTVV
-217 NIHGIQRVN
+217 NVHGIQRVN

-231 RLDQDKNPIPGTEK
+231 RVDQNRNPVPGTEK

-263 LSFMAGVNL
+263 LSFMAGVSL
-272 DPITGGP
+272 DPVTGGP
-279 ILNERMETN
+279 MVNERMETN
-288 LSGIFAAGNCVHV
+288 VPGIFAAGNCVHV
-301 NDLVDNVTLEG
+301 NDLVDYVSLEG
-312 EKAGQNASENAS
+312 EKAGQNAAEHAS
-324 GKAAPKMGIRLEAG
+324 AKASPKMGIKLEAG
-338 ENVRYVVPQMIT
+338 GNVRYVIPQTIT
-350 GEREVTIRLRVKEPA
+350 GQREVAIRLRVKEPE
-365 KSVILKVGNIMT
+365 KDVILKVGELMT
-377 KTLKVVKP
+377 KRLKVVKP
-385 SEMLNLILSETHLNR
+385 SEMLQLALSEKHLKGI
-400 MKKGTTQL
+400 KKGTAQL
-408 VVSCQKEEVDDEK
+408 VVSCQKED
-421 RE
+421 

>member
-1 MISDNIDVLVIGSG
+1 MNSDPIDVLVIGSG
-15 PAGMAAAIQAKKAG
+15 PAGMAAAIQAKESG
-29 SDRVLLVERAEELG
+29 SNRVLLVERAEELG

-67 YGQRFVEKVRDL
+67 YGQRFIEKVMDS
-79 KIQVL
+79 KIEVL

-91 LTADRKVTLCNKNG
+91 LSADGKVTLCNRNG
-105 VKTLN
+105 VETLN
-110 PNSVVLAMG
+110 PKSVVLTMG

-130 PGYRPAG
+130 PGYRPGG

-154 PGREIVI
+154 PGKEIVI

-198 EVQCLYD
+198 EVQCLCD
-205 FDIPILLEHTVV
+205 FDIPVLLEHTVV

-231 RLDQDKNPIPGTEK
+231 RLDQNRNPILGTEK

-263 LSFMAGVNL
+263 LSFMAGVRL

-279 ILNERMETN
+279 VVDESMETN
-288 LSGIFAAGNCVHV
+288 VPGIFAAGNCVHV

-312 EKAGQNASENAS
+312 EKAGQGAAEHAL
-324 GKAAPKMGIRLEAG
+324 GKPSPKMGVKLEAG
-338 ENVRYVVPQMIT
+338 ENVRYVIPHMIT
-350 GEREVTIRLRVKEPA
+350 GQREVAIRLRVKEPE
-365 KSVILKVGNIMT
+365 KDVILKVGDLMT
-377 KTLKVVKP
+377 KKLKVVKP
-385 SEMLNLILSETHLNR
+385 SEMLHLVLSEKHLKKI
-400 MKKGTTQL
+400 KKGRAQL
-408 VVSCQKEEVDDEK
+408 VVSC
-421 RE
+421 RNGG

>member
-1 MISDNIDVLVIGSG
+1 MNSDPIDVLVIGSG
-15 PAGMAAAIQAKKAG
+15 PAGMAAAIEAKTSG

-67 YGQRFVEKVRDL
+67 YGQRFVEKLMDL
-79 KIQVL
+79 RIEVL

-91 LTADRKVTLCNKNG
+91 LTADRKVTLCNRNG
-105 VKTLN
+105 IKTLG
-110 PNSVVLAMG
+110 PKSIVLAMG

-175 TLEGAR
+175 TLEGAK
-181 VKAVVEIL
+181 VKAVIEIL

-205 FDIPILLEHTVV
+205 FHIPVLVEHTVV

-231 RLDQDKNPIPGTEK
+231 RVDQNRNPVPGTEK

-263 LSFMAGVNL
+263 LSFMAGVSL
-272 DPITGGP
+272 DPVTGGP
-279 ILNERMETN
+279 RVNERMETN
-288 LSGIFAAGNCVHV
+288 VPGIFAAGNCVHV
-301 NDLVDNVTLEG
+301 NDLVDYVSLEG
-312 EKAGQNASENAS
+312 EKAGWNAAEHAS
-324 GKAAPKMGIRLEAG
+324 GKASPKMGIKLEAG
-338 ENVRYVVPQMIT
+338 GNVRYVIPQTIT
-350 GEREVTIRLRVKEPA
+350 GQREVAIRLRVKEPE
-365 KSVILKVGNIMT
+365 KDVILKVGELMT
-377 KTLKVVKP
+377 KRLKVVKP
-385 SEMLNLILSETHLNR
+385 SEMLHLALSEKQLKGI
-400 MKKGTTQL
+400 KKGTAQL
-408 VVSCQKEEVDDEK
+408 VVSCQKED
-421 RE
+421 

>member
-1 MISDNIDVLVIGSG
+1 MNSDPIDVLVIGSG
-15 PAGMAAAIQAKKAG
+15 PAGMAAAIEAKTSG

-67 YGQRFVEKVRDL
+67 YGQRFVEKLMDL
-79 KIQVL
+79 KIEVL

-91 LTADRKVTLCNKNG
+91 LTADRKVTLCNRNG
-105 VKTLN
+105 IKTLG
-110 PNSVVLAMG
+110 PKSIVLAMG

-175 TLEGAR
+175 TLEGAK

-205 FDIPILLEHTVV
+205 FNIPVLVKHTVV

-231 RLDQDKNPIPGTEK
+231 RVDQNRNPVPGTEK

-263 LSFMAGVNL
+263 LSFMAGVSL
-272 DPITGGP
+272 DPVTGGP
-279 ILNERMETN
+279 MVNERMETN
-288 LSGIFAAGNCVHV
+288 VPGIFAAGNCVHV
-301 NDLVDNVTLEG
+301 NDLVDYVSLEG
-312 EKAGQNASENAS
+312 EKAGQNAAEHAS
-324 GKAAPKMGIRLEAG
+324 AKASPKMGIKLEAG
-338 ENVRYVVPQMIT
+338 GNVRYVIPQTIT
-350 GEREVTIRLRVKEPA
+350 GQREVAIRLRVKEPE
-365 KSVILKVGNIMT
+365 KDVILKVGELMT
-377 KTLKVVKP
+377 KRLKVVKP
-385 SEMLNLILSETHLNR
+385 SEMLHLALSEKHLKGI
-400 MKKGTTQL
+400 KKGTAQL
-408 VVSCQKEEVDDEK
+408 VVSCQKED
-421 RE
+421 

>member
-1 MISDNIDVLVIGSG
+1 MNSDPIDVLVIGSG
-15 PAGMAAAIQAKKAG
+15 PAGMAAAIQAKESG
-29 SDRVLLVERAEELG
+29 SNRVLLVERAEELG

-67 YGQRFVEKVRDL
+67 YGQRFIEKVMDS
-79 KIQVL
+79 KIEVL

-91 LTADRKVTLCNKNG
+91 LTANRKVTLCNRNG
-105 VKTLN
+105 VETLT
-110 PNSVVLAMG
+110 PKSVVLKMG
-119 CRERTRESIVI
+119 CRERTKESIVI

-154 PGREIVI
+154 PGKEIVI

-175 TLEGAR
+175 TLEGAK

-198 EVQCLYD
+198 EVQCLCD
-205 FDIPILLEHTVV
+205 FDIPVLLEHTVS

-231 RLDQDKNPIPGTEK
+231 KLDQGKTPIPGTEK

-279 ILNERMETN
+279 IVNEWMETN
-288 LSGIFAAGNCVHV
+288 VSGIFAAGNCVHV
-301 NDLVDNVTLEG
+301 NDLVDNVTWEG
-312 EKAGQNASENAS
+312 EKAGQSAAEQAS
-324 GKAAPKMGIRLEAG
+324 GKASPKMGIKLEAG
-338 ENVRYVVPQMIT
+338 ENVRYVIPQMIT
-350 GEREVTIRLRVKEPA
+350 GEREVAIRLRVKEPGRD
-365 KSVILKVGNIMT
+365 VILRVGDIMV
-377 KTLKVVKP
+377 KKLKVVKP
-385 SEMLNLILSETHLNR
+385 SEMLNLVLSEKHLKKI
-400 MKKGTTQL
+400 KKGAAKL
-408 VVSCQKEEVDDEK
+408 VVNCQKEG
-421 RE
+421 

>member
-1 MISDNIDVLVIGSG
+1 MNSDSIDVLVIGSG
-15 PAGMAAAIQAKKAG
+15 PAGMAAAIQAKTSG

-67 YGQRFVEKVRDL
+67 YGQRFVEKVMDS
-79 KIQVL
+79 KIEVL

-91 LTADRKVTLCNKNG
+91 LTPDRKVTLCNRNG
-105 VKTLN
+105 VETLN
-110 PNSVVLAMG
+110 PKSVVLAMG

-154 PGREIVI
+154 PGKEIVI

-205 FDIPILLEHTVV
+205 FNIPVLVEHTVV
-217 NIHGIQRVN
+217 NIHGTQRVS

-231 RLDQDKNPIPGTEK
+231 RLDQDKNPIPGAEK

-288 LSGIFAAGNCVHV
+288 LPGIFAAGNCVHV

-312 EKAGQNASENAS
+312 EKAGQSAAEHAS
-324 GKAAPKMGIRLEAG
+324 GKASPKMGIKLEAG
-338 ENVRYVVPQMIT
+338 ENVRYVIPQMIT
-350 GEREVTIRLRVKEPA
+350 GQREVAIRLRVKEPE
-365 KSVILKVGNIMT
+365 KDVILKVGELMT
-377 KTLKVVKP
+377 KRLKVVKP
-385 SEMLNLILSETHLNR
+385 SEMLHLILSEKHLKR
-400 MKKGTTQL
+400 IKKGTAQL
-408 VVSCQKEEVDDEK
+408 VVSCQKEG
-421 RE
+421 